1 MVNKG
6 FFGYLIATCIL
17 SSANVALAQ
26 NVTSSNVNNLN
37 TYVTHTGNQYNITGG
52 TQAGSNLFYSLQ
64 KLGLSTGEI
73 ANFLTNTSVQNI
85 LTRVTGGEASVINGL
100 IQVTGGTSNLFIMN
114 PAGIVFGA
122 KASLNVPSNF
132 SATTANAIRV
142 GDAWFGMN
150 SSIDQVRN
158 LTGSPNGYAFSGTL
172 PNNTTPTP
180 LGVIVNEG
188 NLNVSNGKSV
198 TLLGGLVVNTGTIS
212 TPEGKVTITAT
223 PDNKF
228 IKIANEGN
236 VLSYDLPISDRSA
249 IGATSILRGVDLPK
263 LLTGKTAGTAVV
275 SGNLNV
281 SGNQGGD
288 IQVFGDNVNLANA
301 NINASGINGGGTV
314 LIGGNYQGA
323 GTTPTAQFTNVDQN
337 SRINAD
343 ALTNG
348 NGGKVIVWSDN
359 TTRFDGEVSARGGT
373 QNGNGGF
380 TEVSG
385 KQKLTYSGLVDLRA
399 SKGVTGNL
407 LLDPANFVIANIG
420 GDITPATVVTQW
432 NAANTTYSATNSLTV
447 SNAIAAN
454 SANTLT
460 LDAPTINLNA
470 GITNTGAGAILGTA
484 NIVNVGT
491 NGTVKNGVDV
501 ASNGATV
508 NLASSTYTLGATIA
522 INKNLSINGTT
533 ATVIS
538 GNNAVGVFNIG
549 NNATLNINN
558 LTIANGKASGNP
570 SFGGG
575 VFVNNGATL
584 NLINSNLSNNVADY
598 GAAIYNSGTVSINNS
613 TLSGNTSV
621 QSGGAIYNDG
631 TITINSSTLSGNSAQ
646 NNNGGAVINGSAS
659 SNLNISNSTFSGNT
673 SQNGGAIYNFTGT
686 TTIGNSTFFG
696 NSANQEGGAIANDG
710 SMGASGNVTVNNS
723 IIVGNNALT
732 GKEISNNSILNFT
745 GTNIVGTNGV
755 NGISNTATLTGVS
768 TTPTGAANTVINTT
782 LASNGG
788 LTKTHALVNGSI
800 AINASNGL
808 STGFDQRGVLALG
821 IRDVGAFEFLPT
833 STPST
838 PPNPSF
844 DPNKIF
850 IFHHQFFR
858 PYINFKLFRVWRSSP
873 VAFLSL
879 DDIEFQQFDKFIAI
893 IVNLMNKDGG
903 TVTILADDIWKDTN
917 MKIFEYSHNQE
928 VIRLSMRR
936 SMNKLIGSE
945 YLKLININFEDKN
958 DQKVILVKVRK
969 SSRPVKFLSNHV
981 KYAND

>member
-1 MVNKG
+1 MLNKT
-6 FFGYLIATCIL
+6 FFSSLITTFIL
-17 SSANVALAQ
+17 SPANVTFAQ
-26 NVTSSNVNNLN
+26 NVTPSNVNNLN
-37 TYVTHTGNQYNITGG
+37 THVTHIGNQYNITGG
-52 TQAGSNLFYSLQ
+52 TQAGANLFYSLQ

-73 ANFLTNTSVQNI
+73 ANFFTNTSVQNI
-85 LTRVTGGEASVINGL
+85 LTRVTGGEASLINGL

-122 KASLNVPSNF
+122 NASLNVPSNF
-132 SATTANAIRV
+132 SATTANAIRI

-150 SSIDQVRN
+150 SSVDQVRN
-158 LTGSPNGYAFSGTL
+158 LTGNPNGYAFS
-172 PNNTTPTP
+172 NNTSPNPTPTTS
-180 LGVIVNEG
+180 GVIVNEG
-188 NLNVSNGKSV
+188 NLNANNGKSV
-198 TLLGGLVVNTGTIS
+198 TLVGGIVVNTGTIT

-223 PDNKF
+223 SDNKF
-228 IKIANEGN
+228 IKISNEGN

-281 SGNQGGD
+281 SGKQGGNV
-288 IQVFGDNVNLANA
+288 QVLGDNVNLASA
-301 NINASGINGGGTV
+301 NINASGLNGGGTV
-314 LIGGNYQGA
+314 LIGGNYQGT
-323 GTTPTAQFTNVDQN
+323 GTTPTAQFTNVNQN
-337 SRINAD
+337 SKINAD
-343 ALTNG
+343 ALTTG
-348 NGGKVIVWSDN
+348 NGGRVIVWSDN
-359 TTRFDGEVSARGGT
+359 TTRFDGKISAQGGT

-399 SKGVTGNL
+399 ANGVTGNL

-420 GDITPATVVTQW
+420 GDITPATVATQW
-432 NAANTTYSATNSLTV
+432 NTANTTYSATNSLTV
-447 SNAIAAN
+447 RNAIAAN

-470 GITNTGAGAILGTA
+470 GITNTGTGALSGTA
-484 NIVNVGT
+484 NTVNVGT
-491 NGTVKNGVDV
+491 NGTVKNAVDV

-508 NLASSTYTLGATIA
+508 NLASSTYTLGATVA

-533 ATVIS
+533 ATVVS

-549 NNATLNINN
+549 NNSNVNINN
-558 LTIANGKASGNP
+558 LTIANGNSA
-570 SFGGG
+570 FGGG
-575 VFVNNGATL
+575 IFVNNGSTL
-584 NLINSNLSNNVADY
+584 NLNNSTLSNNLADY
-598 GAAIYNSGTVSINNS
+598 GAAIYNVGIVSINNS

-621 QSGGAIYNDG
+621 QSGGAIYNDRRL
-631 TITINSSTLSGNSAQ
+631 TIQNSTLSGNSAQ
-646 NNNGGAVINGSAS
+646 NNNGGAVINGSVN

-673 SQNGGAIYNFTGT
+673 SLNGGAIYNFTGT
-686 TTIGNSTFFG
+686 TSIDNSTFFG
-696 NSANQEGGAIANDG
+696 NLANQQGGAITNDG
-710 SMGASGNVTVNNS
+710 SMGANGNITVNNS

-732 GKEISNNSILNFT
+732 GKEISNNSTLSFT
-745 GTNIVGTNGV
+745 GTNIVGTNSA
-755 NGISNTATLTGVS
+755 NGISNTGTLTGIS

-782 LASNGG
+782 LANNGG

-808 STGFDQRGVLALG
+808 STIFDQRGVLALG

-833 STPST
+833 SIPST
-838 PPNPSF
+838 PPKPSF
-844 DPNKIF
+844 DPNTIF
-850 IFHHQFFR
+850 ILHHQFFR
-858 PYINFKLFRVWRSSP
+858 PYINFKLFRAWRFSP

-879 DDIEFQQFDKFIAI
+879 DDIEFQKFDKFIVI

-903 TVTILADDIWKDTN
+903 TVTIFANDIWKDTN
-917 MKIFEYSHNQE
+917 MKIFEHAHNQE
-928 VIRLSMRR
+928 VIRLSMKR
-936 SMNKLIGSE
+936 SMSKLIGSE
-945 YLKLININFEDKN
+945 YLKLININFEARN

-981 KYAND
+981 KYDND